1 MAPKYTL
8 LEDSNEYRFRLS
20 DINVSLANG
29 IRRVILSDIPCVV
42 IKTENHG
49 KNDCTIIENTSRLH
63 NEIVKHRLSCIPI
76 HNKDLDVLPGNY
88 VLEIDEENTS
98 NNIIYVTTEH
108 FKIKNK
114 NNGKYLT
121 EEETH
126 KIFPKNILTGQYID
140 FVRLRPKIS
149 DTIPGE
155 KIKLVSEFSVGTAR
169 ENGMFSIVSKS
180 SYEYTIDNGK
190 ASDAWDDIEKG
201 LASEGLPTEE
211 IEFQKRNFMLLD
223 RQRHYVPD
231 SFDFVIETIGVY
243 ENREIVKKACVVLQ
257 NKFIDM
263 ITNIDSDNIPIV
275 ISETT
280 IDNCYDIILENED
293 YTMGKIIEYLLYN
306 NYYYKDGRLS
316 FCGFQKVHPHNS
328 DSIVRLAF
336 TEKGDKTDVRQ
347 LLRSVCIE
355 AQEIYK
361 KLFDII

>member
-180 SYEYTIDNGK
+180 SY
-190 ASDAWDDIEKG
+190 
-201 LASEGLPTEE
+201 
-211 IEFQKRNFMLLD
+211 
-223 RQRHYVPD
+223 
-231 SFDFVIETIGVY
+231 
-243 ENREIVKKACVVLQ
+243 
-257 NKFIDM
+257 
-263 ITNIDSDNIPIV
+263 
-275 ISETT
+275 
-280 IDNCYDIILENED
+280 
-293 YTMGKIIEYLLYN
+293 
-306 NYYYKDGRLS
+306 
-316 FCGFQKVHPHNS
+316 
-328 DSIVRLAF
+328 
-336 TEKGDKTDVRQ
+336 
-347 LLRSVCIE
+347 
-355 AQEIYK
+355 
-361 KLFDII
+361 